1 MARSGISGVR
11 QGLISQVRRII
22 TVSVRPPGQILSSRV
37 FCLAL
42 RPLRYSTLGS
52 GLFGSGTATVP
63 VSGTV
68 RDAESS
74 ETLQ

>member
-1 MARSGISGVR
+1 MFVAILPYAFV
-11 QGLISQVRRII
+11 LH
-22 TVSVRPPGQILSSRV
+22 GQILSSRV

-52 GLFGSGTATVP
+52 GLFGSGTATV
-63 VSGTV
+63 SGTV

-74 ETLQ
+74 EILQ